1 MARVRAA
8 RETGAGFKT
17 EGGIRVESVTV
28 SSPAWTWTLRIA
40 GWAAWQLFVLFFAFI
55 VYATFWR
62 TGKYSHPVLD
72 PIAAVVFLVVSLLL
86 GAWLP
91 VRRWRSERGSR
102 EGGLTE

>member
-1 MARVRAA
+1 M
-8 RETGAGFKT
+8 
-17 EGGIRVESVTV
+17 TV

-55 VYATFWR
+55 VYANLFSEY
-62 TGKYSHPVLD
+62 GKYSHPVLD

-91 VRRWRSERGSR
+91 VRRWAFGARKSRGGHTEYVSGRGS
-102 EGGLTE
+102 GSVPLALS